1 MDLRSPDIEQFFLN
15 YQNGK
20 SYKQVVGI
28 NKIGEQPKIIAQYL
42 KLPNPELFTGHCF
55 RRTGATILA
64 DAGGDTLTVK
74 NFGGWKSTQVM
85 ETYVEESLH
94 KKEKIGNTILNSIR
108 NSKVPI
114 IQSMPSTSSTLSS
127 HPSGTTSPS
136 ISTHVSTSLPFTV
149 EHHNLQAD
157 LDVEQTT
164 NNNLNT
170 IYQNCTFHS
179 CTFVIKK

>member
-1 MDLRSPDIEQFFLN
+1 VCSLYQGSFTTSLKSIWIFVLQTWNYFFLN

-20 SYKQVVGI
+20 CYKQVVGI

-85 ETYVEESLH
+85 ETYVEESLD
-94 KKEKIGNTILNSIR
+94 KK
-108 NSKVPI
+108 
-114 IQSMPSTSSTLSS
+114 
-127 HPSGTTSPS
+127 
-136 ISTHVSTSLPFTV
+136 
-149 EHHNLQAD
+149 
-157 LDVEQTT
+157 
-164 NNNLNT
+164 
-170 IYQNCTFHS
+170 
-179 CTFVIKK
+179 

>member
-1 MDLRSPDIEQFFLN
+1 MDLRSPDMEQFFLN

-20 SYKQVVGI
+20 CYKQVVGI

-136 ISTHVSTSLPFTV
+136 TSTHVSTSLPFTV
-149 EHHNLQAD
+149 EHHNLQVD
-157 LDVEQTT
+157 LDLEQTT